1 MIHASTLNE
10 NPHGVMRL
18 STDIRFQRA
27 SDTIDPRWQNHWH
40 PDDEKKF

>member
-1 MIHASTLNE
+1 
-10 NPHGVMRL
+10 MRL